1 MKYINHFLIIFS
13 GLLIAFL
20 IIYKDSREDF
30 KINDIEIPSPK
41 KAFFIEDG
49 DIIIGNKDANFFF
62 IEYIDLQCPSCKEFH
77 PHLHS
82 LIASRYVTSGEVAV
96 VIRHGPHIDNLS
108 TEKAL
113 ATECVR
119 RNYGDNKALSFIDQT
134 ILVVEETQYPT
145 ERIEKIFNNLGISL
159 EKIKQCKSITGD
171 VRIKFEQKTKDIISS
186 LQIIETPYI
195 QILDNNGTELYS
207 ASGVHTFE
215 ELTNLFFQLLE

>member
-1 MKYINHFLIIFS
+1 MKYINHFLIVFS

-20 IIYKDSREDF
+20 IIYKDSRENF
-30 KINDIEIPSPK
+30 KIKDTEIPSPK
-41 KAFFIEDG
+41 KAFFIEEY
-49 DIIIGNKDANFFF
+49 DIIIGNKDANFFL

-96 VIRHGPHIDNLS
+96 VIRHGPHIDSLS

-113 ATECVR
+113 TAECVR
-119 RNYGDNKALSFIDQT
+119 KHYGNNKSLSFIDQI
-134 ILVVEETQYPT
+134 ILVVEEAQYPT
-145 ERIEKIFNNLGISL
+145 KRIEKIFNDLGINL

-171 VRIKFEQKTKDIISS
+171 VRIEFEQKTEDIIRS
-186 LQIIETPYI
+186 LQIRKTPYI

-215 ELTNLFFQLLE
+215 ELASLFFQLIK

>member
-20 IIYKDSREDF
+20 IVYKDSRENF
-30 KINDIEIPSPK
+30 KIEETETTAPK
-41 KAFFIEDG
+41 KAFFIKED

-62 IEYIDLQCPSCKEFH
+62 IEYIDLQCPSCQEFH

-82 LIASRYVTSGEVAV
+82 LIASKYVTSGEVAV

-113 ATECVR
+113 TTECVR
-119 RNYGDNKALSFIDQT
+119 RHYGDNKTLSFIDQT

-145 ERIEKIFNNLGISL
+145 ERIEKIFNNLDINS

-171 VRIKFEQKTKDIISS
+171 IRIDFEQKIKKIVNS

-207 ASGVHTFE
+207 RSGLHTFE
-215 ELTNLFFQLLE
+215 ELTNLFFQLIQ